1 MSWSQTHIAQL
12 LLKQISGS
20 LTPEEA
26 LILHEWRELSPGN
39 EAFFQKVLQPDALQ
53 LQLKEFEEAAL
64 QAAGV
69 QAPQVH
75 SVAPA
80 IQGKVRSM
88 RFGWLRY
95 AAVVIVLLGAGALLW
110 SKFSKQE
117 AGLAVIKPPEH
128 ELPSAGYKATLTL
141 GDGSVITLDSSF
153 TGTIAQQGSA
163 AVVQT
168 TDGEIRYQSNG
179 AIQGAVMMNTMSTP
193 RGGQYRLS
201 LPDGTKIWLNAA
213 SSVSYPA
220 AFGAGTRN
228 IKVSGEVYVEVAPD
242 KLKPF
247 FVDIDGEGRVEV
259 LGTEFNINA
268 YKDYGTIKTT
278 LVSGKIKVAA
288 NKGGVLLA
296 PGQQAIQDIEESDAV
311 RIVDGVDLPQVVAWK
326 NGVFDF
332 TGASFQTL
340 MKEVERWYNVSVIYE
355 GTIPAIT
362 FKGKMDRAVSLSGV
376 IRFLNDYGVHTQLNG
391 RTLIIKDK

>member
-1 MSWSQTHIAQL
+1 MSWSETHIAQL

-26 LILHEWRELSPGN
+26 VILREWRALSPGN
-39 EAFFQKVLQPDALQ
+39 EQFFEDTLQPDALQ

-75 SVAPA
+75 SVT
-80 IQGKVRSM
+80 QGKVRSM

-95 AAVVIVLLGAGALLW
+95 AAVIIVFLGAGALLW
-110 SKFSKQE
+110 SKFNKQE
-117 AGLAVIKPPEH
+117 AGLAVVTPREH
-128 ELPSAGYKATLTL
+128 EMPSAGYKATLTL

-153 TGTIAQQGSA
+153 SGTIAQQGNA

-168 TDGEIRYQSNG
+168 TGGEIRYQSNG
-179 AIQGAVMMNTMSTP
+179 LVSGAVMMNTMSTP
-193 RGGQYRLS
+193 RGGQYRLT

-220 AFGAGTRN
+220 AFGAGARN

-247 FVDIDGEGRVEV
+247 FVNVDEGGSIEV

-288 NKGGVLLA
+288 DKGGVLLA
-296 PGQQAIQDIEESDAV
+296 PGQQAIQDIEEGDAV
-311 RIVDGVDLPQVVAWK
+311 RIADRVDLSQVLAWK

-340 MKEVERWYNVSVIYE
+340 MKEVERWYDVNVIYE
-355 GTIPAIT
+355 RTIPSIT

-376 IRFLNDYGVHTQLNG
+376 IRFLNDYGVQTQLNG